1 MGLCQYAPWASDR
14 VQRAYNK
21 EKHLT
26 ASHSVIVRVEDS
38 VGEWSVLP
46 GAEEAAA
53 PTAGITDAARD
64 IKIVGNTEILEDFT
78 VKRNM

>member
-1 MGLCQYAPWASDR
+1 M
-14 VQRAYNK
+14 
-21 EKHLT
+21 
-26 ASHSVIVRVEDS
+26 RVEDS

>member
-1 MGLCQYAPWASDR
+1 MPRGQVAVSS
-14 VQRAYNK
+14 VHINK
-21 EKHLT
+21 ENTLT

-53 PTAGITDAARD
+53 PTAGIADAARD
-64 IKIVGNTEILEDFT
+64 IKIVGNTEILEVFT